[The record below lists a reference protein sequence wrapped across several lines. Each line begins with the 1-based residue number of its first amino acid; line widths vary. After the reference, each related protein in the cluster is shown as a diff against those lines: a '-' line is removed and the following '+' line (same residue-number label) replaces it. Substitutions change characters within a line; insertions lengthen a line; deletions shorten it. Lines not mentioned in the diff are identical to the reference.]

1 MKKILTCIFALMA
14 ATFFVRGAEPVFV
27 VNNCPVT
34 PVREEP
40 SEAAEQATQ
49 LLFGEVCE
57 LVERRSSWTR
67 VRSTIDGQVGWVSS
81 KMVTTVT
88 EEQAKYH
95 QHLETMGVVATPMA
109 VVTGIDSGKRLM
121 LTLGT
126 RLPHYADGTFE
137 VLGQK
142 YTIDPTC
149 VYRIGSQQVTGEDLV
164 RVAQSL
170 KNVSYLWG
178 GKNMM
183 GYDCSGFSQTVYSAF
198 GIYLLRNA
206 REQATQGKVVKSLA
220 ESQPGDLVFFDHADR
235 DPNATRIT
243 HVGMLISPTQV
254 IHCSGCVHIDRI
266 DEMGIHLA
274 DGTLTH
280 HLAQIKRYL

>member
-1 MKKILTCIFALMA
+1 MKKILTCLLALMA
-14 ATFFVRGAEPVFV
+14 ATGLVRGAEPVFV

-81 KMVTTVT
+81 KMVTAVT
-88 EEQAKYH
+88 EEEAKHH
-95 QHLETMGVVATPMA
+95 QHVASMGVVATPMA
-109 VVTGIDSGKRLM
+109 VVTGMDSGEQLM

-235 DPNATRIT
+235 NPKATRIT

>member
-1 MKKILTCIFALMA
+1 
-14 ATFFVRGAEPVFV
+14 
-27 VNNCPVT
+27 
-34 PVREEP
+34 
-40 SEAAEQATQ
+40 
-49 LLFGEVCE
+49 
-57 LVERRSSWTR
+57 
-67 VRSTIDGQVGWVSS
+67 
-81 KMVTTVT
+81 MVTAVT
-88 EEQAKYH
+88 EKEAKHH
-95 QHLETMGVVATPMA
+95 QHVASMGVVATPMA
-109 VVTGIDSGKRLM
+109 VVTGMDSGEQLM

-206 REQATQGKVVKSLA
+206 REQATQGQVVKSLT

-235 DPNATRIT
+235 DPKATRIT

>member
-1 MKKILTCIFALMA
+1 MKKILTCLFALMA
-14 ATFFVRGAEPVFV
+14 ATGLVRGAEPVFV

-81 KMVTTVT
+81 KMVTAVT
-88 EEQAKYH
+88 EEEAKHH
-95 QHLETMGVVATPMA
+95 QDVASMGVVATPMA
-109 VVTGIDSGKRLM
+109 VVTGMDSGEQLM

-149 VYRIGSQQVTGEDLV
+149 VYRIGSQQVTGEDLM

>member
-1 MKKILTCIFALMA
+1 MKKILTCLFALMA
-14 ATFFVRGAEPVFV
+14 ATGLVRGAEPVFV

-81 KMVTTVT
+81 KMVTAVT
-88 EEQAKYH
+88 EEEAKHH
-95 QHLETMGVVATPMA
+95 QDVASMGVVATPMA
-109 VVTGIDSGKRLM
+109 VVTGVDSGERLM

-142 YTIDPTC
+142 YTIDPIC

-206 REQATQGKVVKSLA
+206 REQATQGQVVKSLT

-235 DPNATRIT
+235 DPKATRIT

>member
-1 MKKILTCIFALMA
+1 MKKILTCLFALMA
-14 ATFFVRGAEPVFV
+14 ATGLVRGAEPVFV

-81 KMVTTVT
+81 KMVTAVT
-88 EEQAKYH
+88 EEEAKHH
-95 QHLETMGVVATPMA
+95 QDVASMGVVATPMA
-109 VVTGIDSGKRLM
+109 VVTGVDSGERLM

-142 YTIDPTC
+142 YTIDPIC

-206 REQATQGKVVKSLA
+206 REQATQGQVVTSLA

-235 DPNATRIT
+235 DPKATRIT